1 MLEAANVI
9 NLNITTE
16 NFVVLCIRR
25 FSAFFT
31 QIHCMYDYIY
41 LVYYKIDIVSGYSE
55 TKLGNKLY

>member
-25 FSAFFT
+25 FSVFIT

-41 LVYYKIDIVSGYSE
+41 LVYYNIDTVSGYSE
-55 TKLGNKLY
+55 TKLGNKQY